1 MYTVKCCGV
10 KFKPPTLLVTYTDN
24 SSRKQRC
31 RSIPIKKLKENTNV
45 ARIAQDLKATQR
57 HRTLL
62 TAISQAQLERLL
74 ITIQGHMKGIT
85 LEESLQEAKSKLTVD
100 PDKDLNLLDTQE
112 IERAK
117 LIMNESFESH
127 RIKPE
132 DPGFQYDIEVDF
144 GNNDD
149 EKSCEWD
156 SDPEEF

>member
-1 MYTVKCCGV
+1 MI
-10 KFKPPTLLVTYTDN
+10 FVTTFFYEPIHIYDSFY
-24 SSRKQRC
+24 SSLQQ
-31 RSIPIKKLKENTNV
+31 TYDV
-45 ARIAQDLKATQR
+45 ARIAEDLKSTQR

-62 TAISQAQLERLL
+62 NTVSQAQLERLL
-74 ITIQGHMKGIT
+74 ITIQGHMKGNT
-85 LEESLQEAKSKLTVD
+85 LEQSLQEAKTKLSVD
-100 PDKDLNLLDTQE
+100 PEKDLNLLGTRE

-149 EKSCEWD
+149 ERSCEWD
-156 SDPEEF
+156 SDDQEEF